1 RGDDRKRSRR
11 VLFQEKFEIGGQ
23 AHALLA
29 QCGNSDLVENLER
42 RAQCRH
48 RQNRR
53 IPELPSLRTLNRMK
67 IRSHL
72 KPGWL
77 VVSTPAGEPRQT
89 KFARVAFVDEASANA
104 AGATVHVFV
113 GTPHSEITTRVV

>member
-1 RGDDRKRSRR
+1 M
-11 VLFQEKFEIGGQ
+11 LFQEKFEIGGQ

-48 RQNRR
+48 RQNGR
-53 IPELPSLRTLNRMK
+53 IPELPSLRTLNRLK

-72 KPGWL
+72 KPGWF
-77 VVSTPAGEPRQT
+77 VVSPPASEARQIKFPRM
-89 KFARVAFVDEASANA
+89 AFMDEASPDT
-104 AGATVHVFV
+104 AGTAVHVFV
-113 GTPHSEITTRVV
+113 GAPDGEIAT